1 MERRGCE
8 KDKDKLFYLRNLL
21 SLLKMTKL
29 LQNRLGK
36 VVNIQYIL
44 DLFFERVTLHLTKYI
59 LGANLRVKKKLHTK
73 PKSKQ
78 QQNTKIG

>member
-1 MERRGCE
+1 MERLGCK

-21 SLLKMTKL
+21 SLLKMTKS

-59 LGANLRVKKKLHTK
+59 LGVNLRVKKKLHTK

-78 QQNTKIG
+78 QQNAKIG

>member
-1 MERRGCE
+1 MERLGCK
-8 KDKDKLFYLRNLL
+8 KDKDKLFCLRNLL
-21 SLLKMTKL
+21 RLLKMAKL

-36 VVNIQYIL
+36 VVNSQYIL

-59 LGANLRVKKKLHTK
+59 LGVNLRVKKKLHSK